1 MADLPPKPDRNY
13 KGGLPS
19 LDVRF
24 SNALNTILKP
34 AMKSSVSGKEKIPNA
49 SLIYGVS
56 AALLFSVALYY
67 LFTGLWFTGLLV
79 LVLAVALF
87 GYALVFL
94 RYSG

>member
-1 MADLPPKPDRNY
+1 MPLPPKKTDRPY

-24 SNALNTILKP
+24 STALDSFRERLG
-34 AMKSSVSGKEKIPNA
+34 ARKENIPNA
-49 SLIYGVS
+49 SLIYGVAS
-56 AALLFSVALYY
+56 ALLFTIALYY

-87 GYALVFL
+87 GYALVYM
-94 RYSG
+94 RYSP